1 MNTKSNDYSSYIK
14 LIIVSAI
21 WGGTFIAGRFIS
33 SDISSLLLATVRFIL
48 AAFVLIIII
57 AFSKKGFVKV
67 DKTQMAN
74 IVTLGFFGIFV
85 YNICFFYGLK
95 YIDASRA
102 SLIVA
107 INPAVIATASYF
119 LFKEKMSA
127 IKIIGISCCLFG
139 AGIVIVGNNLSTLL
153 NTKGNLIGDISILGC
168 VISWVVYS
176 IFGKKTVNEIGALHT
191 VAYSVIAG
199 TAMLTI
205 TALVTNDMTPSAF
218 ISLSMNDLIS
228 LIYLGVIGSAI
239 AYVLYYDGIG
249 KIGATRAGVFIALNP
264 LTAIL
269 GGVLFLQEKFTISI
283 CIGGIFIITGIVMTN
298 KEIKT

>member
-1 MNTKSNDYSSYIK
+1 MNKKSNDYSSYIK
-14 LIIVSAI
+14 LIIVSVI

-33 SDISSLLLATVRFIL
+33 SDTSSLLLATVRFIL

-57 AFSKKGFVKV
+57 AFSKKGFIRVNKA
-67 DKTQMAN
+67 QMAN
-74 IVTLGFFGIFV
+74 IAMLGFFGIFV

-107 INPAVIATASYF
+107 INPAVIATVSYF
-119 LFKEKMSA
+119 LFREKMSA
-127 IKIIGISCCLFG
+127 IKIIGIACCLFG
-139 AGIVIVGNNLSTLL
+139 AGIVIIVNNLSTLL

-168 VISWVVYS
+168 VISWVIYS
-176 IFGKKTVNEIGALHT
+176 IFDKKTVNEIGALHT

-199 TAMLTI
+199 AVMLTI

-218 ISLSMNDLIS
+218 VSLSMNDLIS

-283 CIGGIFIITGIVMTN
+283 FIGGIFIITGIVMTN
-298 KEIKT
+298 KEIKK

>member
-1 MNTKSNDYSSYIK
+1 MDEKSNDYSSYIK
-14 LIIVSAI
+14 LIIVSVI

-33 SDISSLLLATVRFIL
+33 SDTNSLLLATVRFIL

-57 AFSKKGFVKV
+57 AFSKKGFIRINKA
-67 DKTQMAN
+67 QMAN
-74 IVTLGFFGIFV
+74 IAILGFFGIFV

-107 INPAVIATASYF
+107 INPAVIATVSYF
-119 LFKEKMSA
+119 LFREKMSA
-127 IKIIGISCCLFG
+127 IRIIGISCCLFG
-139 AGIVIVGNNLSTLL
+139 AGIVIIGNNLSTLL
-153 NTKGNLIGDISILGC
+153 NTKGNIIGDISILGC
-168 VISWVVYS
+168 VISWVIYS

-199 TAMLTI
+199 TVMLTI
-205 TALVTNDMTPSAF
+205 TALVTNDMTPLAF
-218 ISLSMNDLIS
+218 VSLSMNDLIS

-269 GGVLFLQEKFTISI
+269 GGVLFLQEKFTIPIS
-283 CIGGIFIITGIVMTN
+283 IGGIFIITGIVMTN
-298 KEIKT
+298 KEIKK